1 MRRWSLKLICSWC
14 TTPTFDYIHTSL
26 SNSSGATELQLLL
39 NYWET
44 VSCELW
50 QERDETFPVMS
61 CEKHQ
66 TGAFH
71 LPPTTWQ
78 SPLLL
83 SSSIPSLTLD
93 TNKARVKSRLM
104 NSTWWQVWGLRPRQ
118 NTPTGTGISCCWRVK
133 IFVIIES
140 CDNLTNSKYWS
151 STYIQ
156 S

>member
-44 VSCELW
+44 VNCELW

-78 SPLLL
+78 SPLLQHSL
-83 SSSIPSLTLD
+83 PDSGHQQSSCQVSVDEFHLVTGLGTETKAEHTHRDWHILLLT
-93 TNKARVKSRLM
+93 
-104 NSTWWQVWGLRPRQ
+104 W
-118 NTPTGTGISCCWRVK
+118 VK